1 MRMSYWSR
9 GSKRLRDRKLYYRKK
24 SKYLFHLKEEG
35 KFKVES
41 LKKKLR
47 NLVIAY
53 LIRLDKKTK
62 RNKRLK
68 LLNSKKTIQT
78 STSLSS

>member
-9 GSKRLRDRKLYYRKK
+9 GSKRLRDRKLYCLKK

-53 LIRLDKKTK
+53 LIRPDKKTK